1 MFELAVV
8 TDLCPERMK
17 TRHYHKSKMI
27 EFDGSTGKNRS
38 SISSRQT
45 DMHLHNP
52 SHLQDKGLEQ
62 RERLEVM
69 GL

>member
-1 MFELAVV
+1 MFELAMV
-8 TDLCPERMK
+8 TDLCSGRTK
-17 TRHYHKSKMI
+17 TRSYYKSKI
-27 EFDGSTGKNRS
+27 IQFNDDACKNRS

-45 DMHLHNP
+45 DMHLHNS